1 MDTVY
6 ENLLELCNMRGI
18 SGAKMCTD
26 IGLSKSLMTGLKKGR
41 RSSISMD
48 TAQKIAS
55 YFNVS
60 VGYLLGNEE
69 EKEKSTTQADDG
81 LTENQRI
88 LMEFAKSVPEDKAD
102 MVLRVIKSI
111 VEAD

>member
-1 MDTVY
+1 MDTLY

-81 LTENQRI
+81 LTENHI
-88 LMEFAKSVPEDKAD
+88 KLIEIAKTLSEEDAALLLVALQAKQK
-102 MVLRVIKSI
+102 R
-111 VEAD
+111 